1 MAQKR
6 SIRDEIQ
13 WRAKVTFGIVFLIG
27 SLVAAQI
34 FVIQVFQKKK
44 WIGKVEKVQRKPME
58 IKAQRGNIFA
68 ADGRSL
74 LATSVPRYRVGIDVT
89 RAKPE
94 YFKAKIDSL
103 SMSLSNFFQDR
114 SMEEYKELITNA
126 RNEKKLI
133 FVALG
138 NRLVDYQERQM
149 IIKFH
154 FFKEGPMRGGG
165 KFEALERRVMPFD
178 DMALRSIG
186 KLDRNTQ
193 TKGDFGI
200 EFSFNKYLAGRNG
213 VGFFQRLAGGVW
225 KPVSDSPEVR
235 PEAGLDI
242 VTTIDVNYQDIVES
256 ALHNQVI
263 STNAKYGSAIVMEI
277 ATGEIKA
284 ITNLSRRGGSDSTKK
299 FYLEDFNY
307 AVRGGTDPG
316 STFKLATMV
325 ALLEKAKINLDDN
338 TGFCSGSIMHNKTE
352 MTCSEEHGNQTVR
365 QVFEHSCNIGIYNLV
380 KTHFGFDNADNFVSY
395 LTRFKLDQP
404 VGFQLKGETEP
415 IIKNRKSLSFSKT
428 TIPWMS
434 IGYETRLTPL
444 QMLTFYN
451 AIANNGH
458 WIQPLIVKEVREAD
472 RIIEKFEAN
481 QDPTPIC
488 SERTAKLAQEMM
500 KGVVENGTA
509 QNINT
514 GFCKVAGKTGTSRK
528 RENGYV
534 KNQYYTAF
542 IGYFP
547 ADNPKYSCAV
557 IIDEPQGI
565 NLYASDVAAP
575 VFRTIADKIFAY
587 DVALH
592 PAKNK
597 PLNIQ
602 KIEMQNQAGYAEDFR
617 TIGQELGLQNAPS
630 SAGWVK
636 ASKNG
641 NSITWK
647 KVYNE
652 RKDLPNVS
660 GMTLRDA
667 IHILENKG
675 FRVRYSGLGKVA
687 EFAIVQPKVV
697 ALVLK

>member
-1 MAQKR
+1 MSPKS
-6 SIRDEIQ
+6 SIREEIQ
-13 WRAKVTFGIVFLIG
+13 FRAKVTFGIVFLIG

-34 FVIQVFQKKK
+34 FVVQTVQKKK
-44 WIGKVEKVQRKPME
+44 WMNKVEKMQRKPME
-58 IKAQRGNIFA
+58 IKATRGNIYA
-68 ADGRSL
+68 ADGSSL

-89 RAKPE
+89 RAKQK
-94 YFKAKIDSL
+94 YLDAKLDSL
-103 SMSLSNFFQDR
+103 TNLLAHFFHDR
-114 SMEEYKELITNA
+114 SAEEYKELIMNA
-126 RNEKKLI
+126 RNGGKLQ

-138 NRLVDYQERQM
+138 DHLVDYQERQT
-149 IIKFH
+149 IKKFP
-154 FFKEGPMRGGG
+154 FFREGPMKGGG
-165 KFEALERRVMPFD
+165 KFEQLNRRVMPFD

-186 KLDRNTQ
+186 KLDRDTQ
-193 TKGDFGI
+193 TRGDFGI
-200 EFSFNKYLAGRNG
+200 EFSFNNYLAGRNG
-213 VGFFQRLAGGVW
+213 IGFFQRLAGGVW
-225 KPVSDSPEVR
+225 KPLEDSPEVR
-235 PEAGLDI
+235 PEAGLDV
-242 VTTIDVNYQDIVES
+242 VTTVDVNFQDIVES
-256 ALHNQVI
+256 ALRNQVV
-263 STNAKYGSAIVMEI
+263 SSNAKYGSAIVMEI
-277 ATGEIKA
+277 GTGEIKA
-284 ITNLSRRGGSDSTKK
+284 ITNLSRRSDSTHT

-325 ALLEKAKINLDDN
+325 ALMEKSHINLDDN
-338 TGFCSGSIMHNKTE
+338 AGICGGSIMHNKTE
-352 MTCSEEHGNQTVR
+352 MTCSESHGTQTVR

-380 KTHFGFDNADNFVSY
+380 KNNFGFSNADNFVAY

-415 IIKNRKSLSFSKT
+415 IIKNRKSSTFSNT

-458 WIQPLIVKEVREAD
+458 WVQPFIVKEIREAD
-472 RIIEKFEAN
+472 RVIEKFEGN
-481 QDPTPIC
+481 KDPNPIC
-488 SERTAKLAQEMM
+488 SERTAKLAREMM
-500 KGVVENGTA
+500 LGVVERGTA
-509 QNINT
+509 MNINT

-542 IGYFP
+542 IGFFP

-557 IIDEPQGI
+557 IIDEPQGA
-565 NLYASDVAAP
+565 NLYARDVAAP

-597 PLNIQ
+597 PSNIQ
-602 KIEMQNQAGYAEDFR
+602 KIESQEQTGYAEDFR
-617 TIGQELGLQNAPS
+617 TVSEELGLQNAPTT
-630 SAGWVK
+630 AGWVK
-636 ASKNG
+636 AKKNG
-641 NSITWK
+641 NSVVWRKI
-647 KVYNE
+647 E
-652 RKDLPNVS
+652 DADKDLPNLA

-675 FRVRYSGLGKVA
+675 FRVRYSGLGKVI

-697 ALVLK
+697 ALVLR

>member
-1 MAQKR
+1 MSPKT
-6 SIRDEIQ
+6 SIREEIQ
-13 WRAKVTFGIVFLIG
+13 FRAKVTFGIVFLIG

-34 FVIQVFQKKK
+34 FVIQTVQKKK
-44 WIGKVEKVQRKPME
+44 WMNKVEKMQRKPMK
-58 IKAQRGNIFA
+58 IKATRGNIYA
-68 ADGRSL
+68 ADGSSL

-89 RAKPE
+89 RAKQK
-94 YFKAKIDSL
+94 YLDAKLDSL
-103 SMSLSNFFQDR
+103 TYQLANFFHDR
-114 SMEEYKELITNA
+114 SAEEYKELILNA
-126 RNEKKLI
+126 RNGGKLQ

-138 NRLVDYQERQM
+138 DHLVDFQERQT
-149 IIKFH
+149 IKKFP
-154 FFKEGPMRGGG
+154 FFREGPMNGGG
-165 KFEALERRVMPFD
+165 KFEQLNRRVMPFD

-186 KLDRNTQ
+186 KLDRDTQ

-200 EFSFNKYLAGRNG
+200 EFSFNNYLAGRDG
-213 VGFFQRLAGGVW
+213 IGFFQRLAGGVW
-225 KPVSDSPEVR
+225 KPLEDSPEVR
-235 PEAGLDI
+235 PEAGLDV
-242 VTTIDVNYQDIVES
+242 VTTVDVNFQDIVES
-256 ALHNQVI
+256 ALRNQVV
-263 STNAKYGSAIVMEI
+263 SSNAKYGSAIVMEI

-284 ITNLSRRGGSDSTKK
+284 ITNLSRRSDSTHT

-325 ALLEKAKINLDDN
+325 ALMEKTRINLDDN
-338 TGFCSGSIMHNKTE
+338 AGFCGGSIMHNKTE
-352 MTCSEEHGNQTVR
+352 MTCSESHGNQTVR

-380 KTHFGFDNADNFVSY
+380 KNNFGFSNADNFVAY
-395 LTRFKLDQP
+395 LKRFKLDQP

-415 IIKNRKSLSFSKT
+415 IIKNRKSSTFSNT

-458 WIQPLIVKEVREAD
+458 WVQPFIVKEIREAD
-472 RIIEKFEAN
+472 KVIEKFEGN
-481 QDPTPIC
+481 KDPNPIC

-500 KGVVENGTA
+500 RGVVEHGTA
-509 QNINT
+509 MNINT

-534 KNQYYTAF
+534 KDQYYTAF

-557 IIDEPQGI
+557 IIDEPQGV
-565 NLYASDVAAP
+565 NLYARDVAAP

-597 PLNIQ
+597 PSNIQ
-602 KIEMQNQAGYAEDFR
+602 KIESQEQTGYAEDFR
-617 TIGQELGLQNAPS
+617 TVSEELGLQNAPTT
-630 SAGWVK
+630 AGWVK
-636 ASKNG
+636 AKKNG
-641 NSITWK
+641 NSVAW
-647 KVYNE
+647 
-652 RKDLPNVS
+652 RKIEDADRDLPNLA

-667 IHILENKG
+667 MHILENKG
-675 FRVRYSGLGKVA
+675 FRVRYSGIGKVVD
-687 EFAIVQPKVV
+687 FAIVQPKVV

>member
-1 MAQKR
+1 MSQKP
-6 SIRDEIQ
+6 SIRAEIQ
-13 WRAKVTFGIVFLIG
+13 WRAKVTFGLVFLIG

-34 FVIQVFQKKK
+34 FVIQNFQKKK
-44 WIGKVEKVQRKPME
+44 WLAKVEKVQRKPMK
-58 IKAQRGNIFA
+58 IKATRGNIFA

-94 YFKAKIDSL
+94 YFKKNIDTL
-103 SMSLSNFFQDR
+103 STLLANFFQDR
-114 SMEEYKELITNA
+114 SATSYKELITNA

-138 NRLVDYQERQM
+138 NHLVDFEERLF
-149 IIKFH
+149 IKKFP
-154 FFKEGPMRGGG
+154 FFKEGPMKGGG
-165 KFEALERRVMPFD
+165 KFEQLERRVMPFD

-186 KLDRNTQ
+186 KLDRDTQ
-193 TKGDFGI
+193 TRGDFGI
-200 EFSFNKYLAGRNG
+200 EFSFNNYLAGRDG
-213 VGFFQRLAGGVW
+213 IGFFQRLAGGVW
-225 KPVSDSPEVR
+225 KPLNDSPEVR
-235 PEAGLDI
+235 PEAGLDV
-242 VTTIDVNYQDIVES
+242 VTTIDVNFQDIVES
-256 ALHNQVI
+256 ALRDKVV
-263 STNAKYGSAIVMEI
+263 SSNAKYGSAIVMEV

-284 ITNLSRRGGSDSTKK
+284 MTNLSRRGGGDSTKK

-325 ALLEKAKINLDDN
+325 ALMEKSKLNLDDN
-338 TGFCSGSIMHNKTE
+338 AGFCGGSIMHNKTE
-352 MTCSEEHGNQTVR
+352 MTCSESHGNQTVR
-365 QVFEHSCNIGIYNLV
+365 QVFEHSCNIGIYHLV
-380 KTHFGFDNADNFVSY
+380 KNNFGFSNADNFVSY
-395 LTRFKLDQP
+395 LSRFKLDQP

-415 IIKNRKSLSFSKT
+415 IIKNRKSSSFSNT

-451 AIANNGH
+451 AIANNGN
-458 WIQPLIVKEVREAD
+458 WVQPFIVKEIREAD
-472 RIIEKFEAN
+472 KNIERFEGN
-481 QDPTPIC
+481 KDPNPIC
-488 SERTAKLAQEMM
+488 SERTARLVHEMM
-500 KGVVENGTA
+500 KGVVEHGTA

-542 IGYFP
+542 IGFFP

-557 IIDEPQGI
+557 IIDEPQGA
-565 NLYASDVAAP
+565 NLYARDVAAP

-597 PLNIQ
+597 PSNIQ
-602 KIEMQNQAGYAEDFR
+602 KIESQEQSGYAEDFR
-617 TIGQELGLQNAPS
+617 TVGEELGLQNTPS
-630 SAGWVK
+630 NAGLVK
-636 ASKNG
+636 ATKNG
-641 NSITWK
+641 NSVIWR
-647 KVYNE
+647 KVE
-652 RKDLPNVS
+652 DSDKDLPNIS

-667 IHILENKG
+667 MHILENKG
-675 FRVRYSGLGKVA
+675 FRVRYSGLGKVVD
-687 EFAIVQPKVV
+687 FAIVQPKVV

>member
-1 MAQKR
+1 MSQKH

-44 WIGKVEKVQRKPME
+44 WMGKIEKVQRKPMN
-58 IKAQRGNIFA
+58 IKAQRGSIFA

-74 LATSVPRYRVGIDVT
+74 LATSVPRYRVGLDVT
-89 RAKPE
+89 RAKPT
-94 YFKAKIDSL
+94 YFANKIDSL
-103 SMSLSNFFQDR
+103 SNLLANFFHDR
-114 SMEEYKELITNA
+114 SADEYKELITNA

-138 NRLVDYQERQM
+138 DHLVDYQERQT
-149 IIKFH
+149 IKKYP
-154 FFKEGPMRGGG
+154 FFREGPMKGGG
-165 KFEALERRVMPFD
+165 KFEQLERRVMPFD

-186 KLDRNTQ
+186 KLDRDTQ

-200 EFSFNKYLAGRNG
+200 EFSFNNYLAGRDG

-225 KPVSDSPEVR
+225 KPVADTPEVR
-235 PEAGLDI
+235 PEAGLDV
-242 VTTIDVNYQDIVES
+242 VTTIDVNFQDIVES
-256 ALHNQVI
+256 ALRNQVI
-263 STNAKYGSAIVMEI
+263 NSNAKYGSAIVMEI
-277 ATGEIKA
+277 GTGEIKA
-284 ITNLSRRGGSDSTKK
+284 ITNLSRRGGDSTQR

-325 ALLEKAKINLDDN
+325 ALMEKTKLDLDDN
-338 TGFCSGSIMHNKTE
+338 AGFCGGSIMHNRTE
-352 MTCSEEHGNQTVR
+352 MTCSENHGNQTIR

-380 KTHFGFDNADNFVSY
+380 RTHFGFSNADNFVSY

-415 IIKNRKSLSFSKT
+415 IIKNRKSSTFSNT

-451 AIANNGH
+451 AIANDGH
-458 WIQPLIVKEVREAD
+458 WVQPFIVREVRAAD
-472 RIIEKFEAN
+472 KTIEKFEAN
-481 QDPTPIC
+481 KDPNPIC
-488 SERTAKLAQEMM
+488 SERTAKLAQELMM
-500 KGVVENGTA
+500 GVVTNGTA
-509 QNINT
+509 KNINT

-542 IGYFP
+542 IGFFP

-557 IIDEPQGI
+557 IIDEPQGV
-565 NLYASDVAAP
+565 NLYARDVAAP

-597 PLNIQ
+597 PSNIQ
-602 KIEMQNQAGYAEDFR
+602 KIENQEQAGYAEDFR
-617 TIGQELGLQNAPS
+617 TVDEELGLQNAPS
-630 SAGWVK
+630 TAGWVK
-636 ASKNG
+636 AKKNG
-641 NSITWK
+641 NSIAWG
-647 KVYNE
+647 KVE
-652 RKDLPNVS
+652 DTDKDLPNIS

-667 IHILENKG
+667 MHILENKG
-675 FRVRYSGLGKVA
+675 FRVRYSGLGKVVD
-687 EFAIVQPKVV
+687 FAIVQPKVV
-697 ALVLK
+697 ALVLR

>member
-1 MAQKR
+1 MSPR
-6 SIRDEIQ
+6 PSIREEIQ
-13 WRAKVTFGIVFLIG
+13 FRAKVTFAFIFLIG

-34 FVIQVFQKKK
+34 FVIQTVQKKK
-44 WIGKVEKVQRKPME
+44 WMNKVEKMQRKPMK
-58 IKAQRGNIFA
+58 IKATRGNIYA
-68 ADGRSL
+68 TDGRSL

-89 RAKPE
+89 RAKQK
-94 YFKAKIDSL
+94 YLDAKLDSL
-103 SMSLSNFFQDR
+103 TNLLAHFFQDR
-114 SMEEYKELITNA
+114 SAEEYKELILSA
-126 RNEKKLI
+126 RKGGKLQ

-138 NRLVDYQERQM
+138 NHLVDYQERQT
-149 IIKFH
+149 IKKFP
-154 FFKEGPMRGGG
+154 FFREGPMKGGG
-165 KFEALERRVMPFD
+165 KFEQLNRRVMPFD

-186 KLDRNTQ
+186 KLDRDTQ
-193 TKGDFGI
+193 TRGDFGI
-200 EFSFNKYLAGRNG
+200 EFSFNNYLAGRDG
-213 VGFFQRLAGGVW
+213 IGFFQRLAGGVW
-225 KPVSDSPEVR
+225 KPLEDSPEVR
-235 PEAGLDI
+235 PEAGLDV
-242 VTTIDVNYQDIVES
+242 VTTVDVNFQDIVES
-256 ALHNQVI
+256 ALRNQVV
-263 STNAKYGSAIVMEI
+263 SSNAKYGSAIVMEI
-277 ATGEIKA
+277 GTGEIKA
-284 ITNLSRRGGSDSTKK
+284 ITNLSRRSDSTRT

-325 ALLEKAKINLDDN
+325 ALMEKAHINLDDN
-338 TGFCSGSIMHNKTE
+338 AGFCGGSIMHSKTE
-352 MTCSEEHGNQTVR
+352 MTCSESHGNQTVR

-380 KTHFGFDNADNFVSY
+380 KNNFGFSNADNFVAY

-415 IIKNRKSLSFSKT
+415 IIKNRKSSTFSST

-451 AIANNGH
+451 AIANDGN
-458 WIQPLIVKEVREAD
+458 WVQPFIVKEIREAD
-472 RIIEKFEAN
+472 KVIERFEGN
-481 QDPTPIC
+481 KDPNPIC

-500 KGVVENGTA
+500 RGVVENGTA
-509 QNINT
+509 MNINT

-542 IGYFP
+542 IGFFP

-557 IIDEPQGI
+557 IIDEPQGT
-565 NLYASDVAAP
+565 NLYARDVAAP

-597 PLNIQ
+597 PSNIQ
-602 KIEMQNQAGYAEDFR
+602 KIETQEQTGYAEDFR
-617 TIGQELGLQNAPS
+617 TVSEELGLQNAPTT
-630 SAGWVK
+630 AGWVK
-636 ASKNG
+636 TKKNG
-641 NSITWK
+641 NSVAW
-647 KVYNE
+647 
-652 RKDLPNVS
+652 RKIEDTDNDIPNLA

-667 IHILENKG
+667 MHILENKG
-675 FRVRYSGLGKVA
+675 FKVRYSGLGKVA
-687 EFAIVQPKVV
+687 DFAIVQPKVV

>member
-1 MAQKR
+1 MSQKP
-6 SIRDEIQ
+6 SIREEIQ
-13 WRAKVTFGIVFLIG
+13 FRAKVTFGIVFLIG
-27 SLVAAQI
+27 SLVTAQI
-34 FVIQVFQKKK
+34 FVIQHFQKKK
-44 WIGKVEKVQRKPME
+44 WMVKVEKVQRKPMT
-58 IKAQRGNIFA
+58 IRATRGNIFA

-89 RAKPE
+89 RAKPV
-94 YFKAKIDSL
+94 YFNAKIDSL
-103 SMSLSNFFQDR
+103 SYLLANFFQDR
-114 SMEEYKELITNA
+114 SANEYKVLITNA

-138 NRLVDYQERQM
+138 NHLVDFQERQT
-149 IIKFH
+149 IKKFP
-154 FFKEGPMRGGG
+154 FFREGPMKGGG
-165 KFEALERRVMPFD
+165 KFEQLERRVMPFD

-186 KLDRNTQ
+186 KLDRDTQ

-200 EFSFNKYLAGRNG
+200 EFSFNNYLAGRDG
-213 VGFFQRLAGGVW
+213 VGFFQRSAGGVW
-225 KPVSDSPEVR
+225 KPLNDSPEVR
-235 PEAGLDI
+235 PEAGLDV
-242 VTTIDVNYQDIVES
+242 VTTIDVNFQDIVES
-256 ALHNQVI
+256 ALRDQVVN
-263 STNAKYGSAIVMEI
+263 SNAKYGSAIIMEV

-284 ITNLSRRGGSDSTKK
+284 MTNLSRRMSQDKI
-299 FYLEDFNY
+299 FYLEDDNY

-325 ALLEKAKINLDDN
+325 ALLEKAKLNLEDN
-338 TGFCSGSIMHNKTE
+338 AGFCDGSIMHNKTE
-352 MTCSEEHGNQTVR
+352 MTCSEKHGNQTVR
-365 QVFEHSCNIGIYNLV
+365 DVFEHSCNIGIYNLV
-380 KTHFGFDNADNFVSY
+380 KRHFGFGNADNFVSY
-395 LTRFKLDQP
+395 LSRFKLDQP

-415 IIKNRKSLSFSKT
+415 IIKNRKSSSFSNT

-451 AIANNGH
+451 AIANNGN
-458 WIQPLIVKEVREAD
+458 WVQPFIVKEIREAD
-472 RIIEKFEAN
+472 KNIEKFEGN
-481 QDPTPIC
+481 KDPNPIC
-488 SERTAKLAQEMM
+488 SERTAKLAHEMM
-500 KGVVENGTA
+500 KGVVEHGTA
-509 QNINT
+509 TNINT

-542 IGYFP
+542 IGFFP

-557 IIDEPQGI
+557 IIDEPQGA
-565 NLYASDVAAP
+565 NLYARDVAAP
-575 VFRTIADKIFAY
+575 VFRTIADKVFAY

-597 PLNIQ
+597 PSNIQ
-602 KIEMQNQAGYAEDFR
+602 KIESQEQTGYAQDFR
-617 TIGQELGLQNAPS
+617 TVGEELGLQNTPN

-636 ASKNG
+636 ATKKG
-641 NSITWK
+641 NSVAWRKIEDE
-647 KVYNE
+647 N
-652 RKDLPNVS
+652 KDLPNIS

-667 IHILENKG
+667 MHILENKG